1 MTDEAEEN
9 NQKDSKSTIG
19 EKFKRVHLVI
29 LHFLCKFVIIFY
41 YLKYEKGT
49 DYMHQPSQRRQL

>member
-19 EKFKRVHLVI
+19 EKFKRVL
-29 LHFLCKFVIIFY
+29 LQSKQFFLRKVNIFR
-41 YLKYEKGT
+41 KIKGM
-49 DYMHQPSQRRQL
+49 YFL